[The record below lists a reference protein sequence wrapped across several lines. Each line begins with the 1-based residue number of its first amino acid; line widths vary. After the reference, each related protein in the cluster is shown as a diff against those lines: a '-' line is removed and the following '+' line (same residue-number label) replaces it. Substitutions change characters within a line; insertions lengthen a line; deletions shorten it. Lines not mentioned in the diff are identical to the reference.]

1 MTTYRSAARK
11 LRKFSE
17 ALRVGDATPGRLNAV
32 IRSMRLAHGANM
44 ARHGRTLMRGA
55 LQIAVLDDV
64 LGANPLAQVSRI
76 ESDRKPK
83 GAPALTVAQLRD
95 LLDKLRASEV
105 CRQADLVDRS
115 RCSWPQDCGGR
126 SCLRCGGKIS
136 MRTRGRSPFRGRSPG
151 YRVWVCGVWTA
162 ARPTRRSERLRYLS
176 SRSRRWCSGAPGLL
190 G

>member
-44 ARHGRTLMRGA
+44 GRHGRTLMRGA

-83 GAPALTVAQLRD
+83 GAPALTAAQLRD

-105 CRQADLVDRS
+105 CRQADLVD
-115 RCSWPQDCGGR
+115 PITVFMATG
-126 SCLRCGGKIS
+126 L
-136 MRTRGRSPFRGRSPG
+136 
-151 YRVWVCGVWTA
+151 
-162 ARPTRRSERLRYLS
+162 RRSELLALR
-176 SRSRRWCSGAPGLL
+176 
-190 G
+190 